1 MSELKATT
9 NAGTIDDPI
18 PQELI
23 WKDAQGKFYKV
34 AGTGGSSSG
43 ADPRVGDL
51 ADLNTNDKTT
61 VVAAINEVNLK
72 QATGGAPDANDINKG
87 VTKLSDAID
96 SDLNA
101 TDGVTA
107 ATPLAVKNV
116 NDKVGD
122 LNQLTTTAKNNLVA
136 ALNEVKANGGSGGVN
151 YVTTP
156 QITSPTEGATK
167 VSTLTAIVGTQ
178 YENIFPNDLRK
189 NRVFELAKTAGFDS
203 DVVTINANADSAT
216 VQKSLDGN
224 TQYYVRIKDVSQK
237 DRESNW
243 SPVVSFTTGD
253 AIQANTPTITLKGYN
268 DSPDDIGSGLTIEG
282 SAFALSDEGQSD
294 THASTSWVI
303 TTNSRAPV
311 WQSLNDQ
318 TNKTSIEVPKGT
330 LQKGTAYTVTV
341 TYHATKFAD
350 SAPAVKQFTTS
361 TDFGTVQAPVIS
373 VSGAP
378 NKVYE
383 TPTISGGVFSNTRE
397 PDTHAATEI
406 KILLSE
412 NMSTVWEHNVESA
425 TTSVV
430 VPKGNLATGKQY
442 KVQMRYKGATLGW
455 SEWSE
460 LSFTTVN
467 EFTRYNYIGVPG
479 TSTFGVG
486 LAEEKDYRAVLLAPA
501 EKCLDPTDFQYG
513 LYVRGAFSVNNP
525 SDHIAM
531 KWIPKFYIKQLQ
543 KNEGTVNLTDEELT
557 ALLPYVEVTLEQMKE
572 AQRRS
577 PHNALVVAPADRFT
591 NEADANAHGFY
602 LMSGF
607 IDGNKEYNGFFI
619 ANTITTIISNGSAV
633 YRTIRCGSA
642 QLKNYENITTVHS
655 NMLRPTYKDDELI
668 HQNTGDIFTT
678 KITGLAKSNFINLLN
693 NTPYQCCSYFAW
705 AVISILSLIQG
716 QYATDTS
723 GCAWYDSTLVT
734 NFPKG
739 INSSGAKDVND
750 ASVTITPIIDSNQGS
765 VFVTEA
771 AYTKTTHNGSI
782 TGITNV
788 NGWLWQYLIGSWGD
802 GSKMLKRS
810 ASIYDITYDN
820 VDNSSAPYYETKNVS
835 RIFGQWGGD
844 KSSLPDLAGDDKDFF
859 GIYAFGG
866 NSSRNSNEFG
876 MDYHNRISGYSA
888 VIVGGYWNNRD
899 SAGVFC
905 RNSNHWTNSYSHF
918 GFRAMAY
925 PPQQVTVTANC
936 PEGTPDTQTV
946 VVPKGTTLGEA
957 KKKLVTPTA
966 TNKVFKEW
974 RA

>member
-9 NAGTIDDPI
+9 NAGTIEDPI

-51 ADLNTNDKTT
+51 ADLNTNDKTN

-72 QATGGAPDANDINKG
+72 QTTGGAPDANDINKG

-116 NDKVGD
+116 NSKIGD

-156 QITSPTEGATK
+156 QITNPTEGATK
-167 VSTLTAIVGTQ
+167 VSTLLTIVGTQ

-189 NRVFELAKTAGFDS
+189 NRVFEISKSASFDG
-203 DVVTINANADSAT
+203 DVITLNANADSASIN
-216 VQKSLDGN
+216 KSLDGN
-224 TQYYVRIKDVSQK
+224 TQYHVRIKDVSQK

-243 SPVVSFTTGD
+243 SPVVSFTTGE

-282 SAFALSDEGQSD
+282 SAFALSDTTQSD

-303 TTNSRAPV
+303 TADTRAPV

-318 TNKTSIEVPKGT
+318 TNKTSIIVPRGT

-361 TDFGTVQAPVIS
+361 TDFGTVQAPV
-373 VSGAP
+373 VHVTGAP

-412 NMSTVWEHNVESA
+412 NMSTVWEHTVESA

-455 SEWSE
+455 SDWSE

-486 LAEEKDYRAVLLAPA
+486 LAEEKDYRAVQLAPA
-501 EKCLDPTDFQYG
+501 DNCFDPTDFQYG
-513 LYVRGAFSVNNP
+513 LYVYNAKNENTQHGTV
-525 SDHIAM
+525 AM

-543 KNEGTVNLTDEELT
+543 KNEGTVNLTDEELK

-591 NEADANAHGFY
+591 DEADANTHGFY
-602 LMSGF
+602 LMRGF
-607 IDGNKEYNGFFI
+607 IDGGKEYNGFFI
-619 ANTITTIISNGSAV
+619 ANTLTTIDGITHDKLIKLNLGSCTFSNSPILRANSNAYSTEGDVWPHTNDNDNTARGNFITTLTG
-633 YRTIRCGSA
+633 T
-642 QLKNYENITTVHS
+642 NYKCAS
-655 NMLRPTYKDDELI
+655 
-668 HQNTGDIFTT
+668 IF
-678 KITGLAKSNFINLLN
+678 A
-693 NTPYQCCSYFAW
+693 FAI
-705 AVISILSLIQG
+705 ISILSLIQG
-716 QYATDTS
+716 QYAFDTNQ
-723 GCAWYDSTLVT
+723 CAWYDENLVK

-739 INSSGAKDVND
+739 INTTEIKDYND
-750 ASVTITPIIDSNQGS
+750 GFIIIKEPISNTTGD
-765 VFVTEA
+765 VFTEELQ
-771 AYTKTTHNGSI
+771 YPKTTHNGSI
-782 TGITNV
+782 TGITNI
-788 NGWLWQYLIGSWGD
+788 NGWLYNCLIGAVNG
-802 GSKMLKRS
+802 GEYMLSKSK
-810 ASIYDITYDN
+810 SIYDITIDDLDDTYSSNGCYTGKSLDN
-820 VDNSSAPYYETKNVS
+820 IVS
-835 RIFGQWGGD
+835 RYWGGD
-844 KSSLPDLAGDDKDFF
+844 KSSIPDMSGDNAYLC
-859 GIYAFGG
+859 GLYSVSG
-866 NSSRNSNEFG
+866 NKVGNSNEFG
-876 MDYHNRISGYSA
+876 LDDGFRQKGWNLSVFGGKHNSTY
-888 VIVGGYWNNRD
+888 
-899 SAGVFC
+899 SAGVFA
-905 RNSNHWTNSYSHF
+905 RGNETKWSETNTSHYS
-918 GFRAMAY
+918 FRAMAY
-925 PPQQVTVTANC
+925 PRELPVTVTANC
-936 PEGTPDTQTV
+936 PEGTPSTQTV

-974 RA
+974 RV

>member
-34 AGTGGSSSG
+34 AGAGGSSSG

-51 ADLNTNDKTT
+51 ADLNTTDKTT

-116 NDKVGD
+116 NSKIGD

-167 VSTLTAIVGTQ
+167 VSTLTTIVGTQ
-178 YENIFPNDLRK
+178 YENIFANDVRK
-189 NRVFELAKTAGFDS
+189 NRVFEIAKTAGFDS

-282 SAFALSDEGQSD
+282 SAFALSEVDQSD

-318 TNKTSIEVPKGT
+318 TNKTSIIVPRGT

-361 TDFGTVQAPVIS
+361 TDFGTVQAPVVS
-373 VSGAP
+373 VSGYP
-378 NKVYE
+378 DKVYD
-383 TPTISGGVFSNTRE
+383 TSVFSGGVFSNTRE
-397 PDTHAATEI
+397 PDTHVDTELVI
-406 KILLSE
+406 IRSADMQQMVSVSTSNDSITIQLDSGILE
-412 NMSTVWEHNVESA
+412 KST
-425 TTSVV
+425 
-430 VPKGNLATGKQY
+430 QY
-442 KVQMRYKGATLGW
+442 KARMRYKGQNFGW
-455 SEWSE
+455 SDWGE

-467 EFTRYNYIGVPG
+467 EFVKYNHIGVPG
-479 TSTFGVG
+479 TKDFGVG
-486 LAEEKDYRAVLLAPA
+486 LYPEDKDLPVIMDVTNSGIDWHPKLNALPNT
-501 EKCLDPTDFQYG
+501 KTSGHKQYG
-513 LYVRGAFSVNNP
+513 LYGFCNSSDYVGTSYLENVTWGVSGAF
-525 SDHIAM
+525 M
-531 KWIPKFYIKQLQ
+531 KYIPKFYVARLFKDD
-543 KNEGTVNLTDEELT
+543 NSNLNDEELK
-557 ALLPYVEVTLEQMKE
+557 ALLPYVEVSLEQMKE
-572 AQRRS
+572 AQRRA
-577 PHNALVVAPADRFT
+577 PHNSLVVAPAESFT
-591 NEADANAHGFY
+591 NEADANKHGFI
-602 LMSGF
+602 LPRAF
-607 IDGNKEYNGFFI
+607 IDGGVEKDGFFI
-619 ANTITTIISNGSAV
+619 ANTKTIRTRSTSFGGIHLMLGWDDLANKRLAIETLARCDDTSGTNFTTYKNFVKLNGSVKSGDTTITMHANL
-633 YRTIRCGSA
+633 C
-642 QLKNYENITTVHS
+642 TTF
-655 NMLRPTYKDDELI
+655 M
-668 HQNTGDIFTT
+668 
-678 KITGLAKSNFINLLN
+678 
-693 NTPYQCCSYFAW
+693 W
-705 AVISILSLIQG
+705 AVLACLSLVQG
-716 QYATDTS
+716 QYATSTS
-723 GCAWYDSTLVT
+723 DCAWYDPSLKI

-739 INSSGAKDVND
+739 INNVNKDVND
-750 ASVTITPIIDSNQGS
+750 TSVTIDVPMSNTEGS
-765 VFVTEA
+765 VFA
-771 AYTKTTHNGSI
+771 NNYAKTTHNGSD
-782 TGITNV
+782 TGITHV
-788 NGWLWQYLIGSWGD
+788 NGWLMELTIAFKLHSKILKKSVTLNTINPTNVEDDSLYENIDLNSFTHDDSSRGSSWGD
-802 GSKMLKRS
+802 
-810 ASIYDITYDN
+810 AT
-820 VDNSSAPYYETKNVS
+820 NSSISWGTNDGARDLMCLFPKKNGHGGTVT
-835 RIFGQWGGD
+835 IFGNDVSKWT
-844 KSSLPDLAGDDKDFF
+844 
-859 GIYAFGG
+859 
-866 NSSRNSNEFG
+866 N
-876 MDYHNRISGYSA
+876 YSA
-888 VIVGGYWNNRD
+888 TNHCGGFWEDGAN
-899 SAGVFC
+899 AGIFY
-905 RNSNHWTNSYSHF
+905 RNMWGTASWAGSGSGV
-918 GFRAMAY
+918 GFRMAIY
-925 PPQQVTVTANC
+925 PS
-936 PEGTPDTQTV
+936 
-946 VVPKGTTLGEA
+946 
-957 KKKLVTPTA
+957 
-966 TNKVFKEW
+966 
-974 RA
+974 

>member
-1 MSELKATT
+1 MSDLKTTT

-18 PQELI
+18 PQELV
-23 WKDAQGKFYKV
+23 WRDAQGKFYKV
-34 AGTGGSSSG
+34 AGSGGSSSG
-43 ADPRVGDL
+43 TDPRVGDL
-51 ADLNTNDKTT
+51 ADLNTTDKTT

-87 VTKLSDAID
+87 VTKLSDAVD

-116 NDKVGD
+116 NSKVGD

-136 ALNEVKANGGSGGVN
+136 AINEVKANGGSGDVN

-156 QITSPTEGATK
+156 QVTSPTEGATNIA
-167 VSTLTAIVGTQ
+167 TLLTIVGTQ
-178 YENIFPNDLRK
+178 YENIFANDLRK
-189 NRVFELAKTAGFDS
+189 NRVFEIAKTAGFDG
-203 DVVTINANADSAT
+203 DVITLNANADSAT

-224 TQYYVRIKDVSQK
+224 TQYFVRIKDVSQK

-282 SAFALSDEGQSD
+282 SAFALSVEDQSD

-303 TTNSRAPV
+303 TTDSRTPV

-361 TDFGTVQAPVIS
+361 TDFGTVQAPVIN

-412 NMSTVWEHNVESA
+412 NMSTVWEHTVESA

-486 LAEEKDYRAVLLAPA
+486 LAEEEDYNAVQLAPA

-513 LYVRGAFSVNNP
+513 LYTRGKFDGTGDGV
-525 SDHIAM
+525 AM

-543 KNEGTVNLTDEELT
+543 KNEGTVNLDDAELE
-557 ALLPYVEVTLEQMKE
+557 ALLPYVEVTKEQMKE

-602 LMSGF
+602 LMRGF
-607 IDGNKEYNGFFI
+607 IDGGKEYDGFFI
-619 ANTITTIISNGSAV
+619 ANVLSRYRYNKTDLKYAIECGYTTITDTIDTSSA
-633 YRTIRCGSA
+633 YSTLCAGTNTITNRYFNIFVDRSSWSGV
-642 QLKNYENITTVHS
+642 LKSI
-655 NMLRPTYKDDELI
+655 
-668 HQNTGDIFTT
+668 
-678 KITGLAKSNFINLLN
+678 ALN
-693 NTPYQCCSYFAW
+693 VFSNTPYQTCSAFAW
-705 AVISILSLIQG
+705 AVISIISLIQG
-716 QYATDTS
+716 QYATNTND
-723 GCAWYDSTLVT
+723 CAWYDSQLTT

-739 INSSGAKDVND
+739 INSTNNDVDDVDVKTNFVR
-750 ASVTITPIIDSNQGS
+750 SYPGN
-765 VFVTEA
+765 VFVIKNQ
-771 AYTKTTHNGSI
+771 YPKTTHNGSI
-782 TGITNV
+782 TGVTNV
-788 NGWLWQYLIGSWGD
+788 NGWHHQALVGVWGNC
-802 GSKMLKRS
+802 SKVLKKS
-810 ASIYDITYDN
+810 ASIYDVTSSN
-820 VDNSSAPYYETKNVS
+820 VETSTASYFENKDISNVGS
-835 RIFGQWGGD
+835 NWGGN
-844 KSSLPDLAGDDKDFF
+844 KSSLPNLDGSDAVLF
-859 GIYAFGG
+859 GLMPFG
-866 NSSRNSNEFG
+866 NASSPNSNEFG
-876 MDYHNRISGYSA
+876 LDEIKLSDGSML
-888 VIVGGYWNNRD
+888 VTGGEYNIGTK
-899 SAGVFC
+899 AGVFK
-905 RNSNHWTNSYSHF
+905 RVTTYWYSQNRYDC
-918 GFRAMAY
+918 FRAMAY
-925 PPQQVTVTANC
+925 PRQQVTVTANC
-936 PEGTPDTQTV
+936 PEGTPSTQTV

-974 RA
+974 RV

>member
-9 NAGTIDDPI
+9 NAGTIEDPI

-51 ADLNTNDKTT
+51 ADLNTTDKTN

-72 QATGGAPDANDINKG
+72 QTTGGAPDANDINKG

-116 NDKVGD
+116 NSKIGD

-167 VSTLTAIVGTQ
+167 VSTLTTIVGTQ

-243 SPVVSFTTGD
+243 SPVISFTTGE

-268 DSPDDIGSGLTIEG
+268 DSPDDICSGLTIEG
-282 SAFALSDEGQSD
+282 SAFALSDTTQSD

-303 TTNSRAPV
+303 TADTRAPV

-361 TDFGTVQAPVIS
+361 TDFGTVQAPVIH
-373 VSGAP
+373 VTGAP

-383 TPTISGGVFSNTRE
+383 TPTISGGVFSNTRD

-412 NMSTVWEHNVESA
+412 NMSTVWEHTVESA
-425 TTSVV
+425 TTSVI
-430 VPKGNLATGKQY
+430 VPRGNLATGKQY

-486 LAEEKDYRAVLLAPA
+486 LAEEKDYRAVQLAPA

-513 LYVRGAFSVNNP
+513 LYVYNANRENP
-525 SDHIAM
+525 QHGTVAM

-557 ALLPYVEVTLEQMKE
+557 TLLPYVEVTLEQMKE

-577 PHNALVVAPADRFT
+577 PHNALVVAPADKFT
-591 NEADANAHGFY
+591 DETDANTHGFY
-602 LMSGF
+602 LMRGF
-607 IDGNKEYNGFFI
+607 IDGGKEYNGFFI
-619 ANTITTIISNGSAV
+619 ANTLTTFEGVTNDRLITLNLGSCTFSYKPIFRASSNAYSTDGDV
-633 YRTIRCGSA
+633 WP
-642 QLKNYENITTVHS
+642 HS
-655 NMLRPTYKDDELI
+655 NNNN
-668 HQNTGDIFTT
+668 NT
-678 KITGLAKSNFINLLN
+678 AKGNFIGTLTGTN
-693 NTPYQCCSYFAW
+693 YRCCSGYAW

-716 QYATDTS
+716 QYATNTS
-723 GCAWYDSTLVT
+723 DCAWYDSALVT

-739 INSSGAKDVND
+739 LNNGGTQDVDDPTVVVSNIVND
-750 ASVTITPIIDSNQGS
+750 TLGSLLVDQPI
-765 VFVTEA
+765 
-771 AYTKTTHNGSI
+771 YPKTTHNGSI
-782 TGITNV
+782 NGITNV
-788 NGWLWQYLIGSWGD
+788 NGWLWQLLIGVWGD
-802 GSKMLKRS
+802 FTLMLKRS

-820 VDNSSAPYYETKNVS
+820 VDNKSASYYELQSGISVS
-835 RIFGQWGGD
+835 KSWSGN
-844 KSSLPDLAGDDKDFF
+844 KSSLPDLAGNYKN
-859 GIYAFGG
+859 AFGLCPIG
-866 NSSRNSNEFG
+866 ENQTPISSNEFG
-876 MDYHNRISGYSA
+876 VDEISLLNCSTIIVSGNWSHHKHAGIFQRRSDY
-888 VIVGGYWNNRD
+888 
-899 SAGVFC
+899 
-905 RNSNHWTNSYSHF
+905 WTRSYNTF

-925 PPQQVTVTANC
+925 PRELPVTVTANC
-936 PEGTPDTQTV
+936 PEGTPSTQTV

>member
-9 NAGTIDDPI
+9 NAGTIEDPI

-51 ADLNTNDKTT
+51 ADLNTNDKTN

-72 QATGGAPDANDINKG
+72 QTTGGAPDANDINKG

-116 NDKVGD
+116 NSKIGD

-156 QITSPTEGATK
+156 QITSPTEGATN
-167 VSTLTAIVGTQ
+167 VSTLLTIVGTQ

-189 NRVFELAKTAGFDS
+189 NRVFEISKSASFDG
-203 DVVTINANADSAT
+203 DVITLNANADSASIN
-216 VQKSLDGN
+216 KSLDGN
-224 TQYYVRIKDVSQK
+224 TQYHVRIKDVSQK

-243 SPVVSFTTGD
+243 SPVVSFTTGE

-268 DSPDDIGSGLTIEG
+268 DSPDDICSGLTIEG
-282 SAFALSDEGQSD
+282 SAFALSDTTQSD

-303 TTNSRAPV
+303 TADTRAPV

-318 TNKTSIEVPKGT
+318 TNKTSIIVPRGT

-361 TDFGTVQAPVIS
+361 TDFGTVQAPV
-373 VSGAP
+373 VHVTGAP

-412 NMSTVWEHNVESA
+412 NMSTVWEHTVESA

-455 SEWSE
+455 SDWSE

-486 LAEEKDYRAVLLAPA
+486 LAEEKDYNSVGLKPSPA
-501 EKCLDPTDFQYG
+501 TDEIDYG
-513 LYVRGAFSVNNP
+513 LYFKRVDNKGFSGVNYLY
-525 SDHIAM
+525 M
-531 KWIPKFYIKQLQ
+531 KCIPKFYYAFLQ
-543 KNEGTVNLTDEELT
+543 KSNGTVNLNDSELE
-557 ALLPYVEVTLEQMKE
+557 ALLPYVDVTKEQMKE

-577 PHNALVVAPADRFT
+577 PHNALVVAPASSFT
-591 NEADANAHGFY
+591 NEADANTHGFI
-602 LMSGF
+602 LHRAF
-607 IDGNKEYNGFFI
+607 IDGGKEQSCFFI
-619 ANTITTIISNGSAV
+619 ANRLSSGNNDSYNHGYNTFSGSE
-633 YRTIRCGSA
+633 
-642 QLKNYENITTVHS
+642 K
-655 NMLRPTYKDDELI
+655 
-668 HQNTGDIFTT
+668 F
-678 KITGLAKSNFINLLN
+678 LN
-693 NTPYQCCSYFAW
+693 CNTPENRYNLGSWSNVVGKIDQLDDHICQM
-705 AVISILSLIQG
+705 SIFMWSAIAMLSLIQG
-716 QYATDTS
+716 QYATSTLD
-723 GCAWYDSTLVT
+723 CAWYDSTLVH
-734 NFPKG
+734 NYPKG
-739 INSSGAKDVND
+739 INLNNTDVD
-750 ASVTITPIIDSNQGS
+750 DRSVNLQNET
-765 VFVTEA
+765 FCTEIA
-771 AYTKTTHNGSI
+771 KTTHNGSV
-782 TGITNV
+782 TGIYHV
-788 NGWLWQYLIGSWGD
+788 NGWRWCLGIGVLYKNNNRYILKESSTLKSLTTPANLENLSLYDQATTHISYVSETWGFSD
-802 GSKMLKRS
+802 KTSFLTDVNGEGRALCGIISQMKS
-810 ASIYDITYDN
+810 SS
-820 VDNSSAPYYETKNVS
+820 DNSNGT
-835 RIFGQWGGD
+835 
-844 KSSLPDLAGDDKDFF
+844 
-859 GIYAFGG
+859 
-866 NSSRNSNEFG
+866 NEFG
-876 MDYHNRISGYSA
+876 NDYHVTGN
-888 VIVGGYWNNRD
+888 
-899 SAGVFC
+899 
-905 RNSNHWTNSYSHF
+905 SHF
-918 GFRAMAY
+918 AVCGPINGSNNSGIFAMSGFSLNVGSTTIGMRVACY
-925 PPQQVTVTANC
+925 PSQNVTVTANC
-936 PEGTPDTQTV
+936 PEGTPSTQTI

>member
-34 AGTGGSSSG
+34 AGAGGSSSG

-107 ATPLAVKNV
+107 ATPLAVNNV
-116 NDKVGD
+116 NSKIGD

-136 ALNEVKANGGSGGVN
+136 ALNEIKANGGSGGVN

-167 VSTLTAIVGTQ
+167 VSTLLTIVGTQ
-178 YENIFPNDLRK
+178 YENIFANDLRK
-189 NRVFELAKTAGFDS
+189 NRVFELSKSAGFDS

-243 SPVVSFTTGD
+243 SPVVSFITGD

-282 SAFALSDEGQSD
+282 SAFALSEVDQSD

-318 TNKTSIEVPKGT
+318 TNKTSIIVPRGT

-455 SEWSE
+455 SDWSE

-486 LAEEKDYRAVLLAPA
+486 LAEEKDYKAVLLAPA
-501 EKCLDPTDFQYG
+501 DKCFDPTDFQYG
-513 LYVRGAFSVNNP
+513 LYVRG
-525 SDHIAM
+525 DETEIATGSAAL

-543 KNEGTVNLTDEELT
+543 KNRGTVNLDDSELE
-557 ALLPYVEVTLEQMKE
+557 ALLPYVEVTKEQMKE

-591 NEADANAHGFY
+591 DEADANAHGFY
-602 LMSGF
+602 LMRGF
-607 IDGNKEYNGFFI
+607 IDGGKEYNGFFI
-619 ANTITTIISNGSAV
+619 ANTLTCFKASYDGTLCLGKKTLNNNVSNGANLILRGTS
-633 YRTIRCGSA
+633 
-642 QLKNYENITTVHS
+642 NIIDVDSPQIYWPNFSKAT
-655 NMLRPTYKDDELI
+655 N
-668 HQNTGDIFTT
+668 
-678 KITGLAKSNFINLLN
+678 AKGNFVSSLEDSK
-693 NTPYQCCSYFAW
+693 YQCCSIYAW

-716 QYATDTS
+716 QYATTTNN
-723 GCAWYDSTLVT
+723 CAWYDSNLVI

-739 INSSGAKDVND
+739 INNGSVRDFND
-750 ASVTITPIIDSNQGS
+750 YSVTITPNLNDTQGS
-765 VFVTEA
+765 VFVAENI
-771 AYTKTTHNGSI
+771 YNKTTHNGSI

-788 NGWLWQYLIGSWGD
+788 NGWVFHFLIGSWGD
-802 GSKMLKRS
+802 GSKLLKRS

-820 VDNSSAPYYETKNVS
+820 VDDSSAPYYESKDVS
-835 RIFGQWGGD
+835 RISKEWGGD
-844 KSSLPDLAGDDKDFF
+844 KSSLPDLDGEDRDFF
-859 GIYAFGG
+859 GVYAFGE
-866 NSSRNSNEFG
+866 NTSRNSNEFG
-876 MDYHNRISGYSA
+876 KDSQSRNSSNTA
-888 VIVGGYWNNRD
+888 FVVGGHWNGDTLNYGD
-899 SAGVFC
+899 GAGIFF
-905 RNSNHWTNSYSHF
+905 RKGDGWTYSYSYC
-918 GFRAMAY
+918 GSRAMAY
-925 PPQQVTVTANC
+925 PRQQVTVTANC

-957 KKKLVTPTA
+957 KKMLVTPTA

-974 RA
+974 RV

>member
-51 ADLNTNDKTT
+51 ADLNTTDKTT

-116 NDKVGD
+116 NSKIGD

-156 QITSPTEGATK
+156 QVTSPTEGATK
-167 VSTLTAIVGTQ
+167 VSTLTTIVGTQ
-178 YENIFPNDLRK
+178 YENIFANDLRK
-189 NRVFELAKTAGFDS
+189 NRVFELSKSAGFDS
-203 DVVTINANADSAT
+203 DVVTLNANADSAT
-216 VQKSLDGN
+216 VNKSLDGN

-282 SAFALSDEGQSD
+282 SAFALSDTTQSD

-303 TTNSRAPV
+303 TANSRAPV

-361 TDFGTVQAPVIS
+361 NDFGTVQAPVVS
-373 VSGAP
+373 VTGAP

-412 NMSTVWEHNVESA
+412 NMSTVWKHTVESA

-486 LAEEKDYRAVLLAPA
+486 LAEEKDYRAVGLKPTDH
-501 EKCLDPTDFQYG
+501 CLDPTDFQYG
-513 LYVRGAFSVNNP
+513 QYYFGEDTSQGVGTV
-525 SDHIAM
+525 DM

-543 KNEGTVNLTDEELT
+543 KNEGAVNLNDAELE
-557 ALLPYVEVTLEQMKE
+557 ALLPYVEVTKEQMKE

-577 PHNALVVAPADRFT
+577 PHNALVVAPASSFT

-602 LMSGF
+602 LMRGF
-607 IDGNKEYNGFFI
+607 IDGGKEYNGFFI
-619 ANTITTIISNGSAV
+619 ANALTTYGNVGSKYFLCLGQRGFRNGWTKSDSPLLATTDLTSNPLWPNKPNGVSPK
-633 YRTIRCGSA
+633 Y
-642 QLKNYENITTVHS
+642 NF
-655 NMLRPTYKDDELI
+655 
-668 HQNTGDIFTT
+668 IFTLEET
-678 KITGLAKSNFINLLN
+678 KWN
-693 NTPYQCCSYFAW
+693 CCSIHAW

-716 QYATDTS
+716 QYATNNID
-723 GCAWYDSTLVT
+723 CAWYDATLRT
-734 NFPKG
+734 NYPKG
-739 INSSGAKDVND
+739 INKNGLTDCDDPDVTLNSPF
-750 ASVTITPIIDSNQGS
+750 ATAPN
-765 VFVTEA
+765 VFVDDIQE
-771 AYTKTTHNGSI
+771 YNKTTHNGSV

-788 NGWLWQYLIGSWGD
+788 NGWLWQYVIGLL
-802 GSKMLKRS
+802 GSGSNRKMLKRS
-810 ASIYDITYDN
+810 ASIYDITYNN
-820 VDNSSAPYYETKNVS
+820 VDSNSSPYYESKNTL
-835 RIFGQWGGD
+835 RISHDWGGD
-844 KSSLPDLAGDDKDFF
+844 KSSLPDLAGDDRDFF

-866 NSSRNSNEFG
+866 NADRNSNEFG
-876 MDYHNRISGYSA
+876 MDVNDHYYNHRAVCVGNTGYSD
-888 VIVGGYWNNRD
+888 NH
-899 SAGVFC
+899 AGVFC
-905 RNSNHWTNSYSHF
+905 RGSDNWTSLVATY

-925 PPQQVTVTANC
+925 PRELPVTVTANC
-936 PEGTPDTQTV
+936 PEGTPSTQTV

-974 RA
+974 RV

>member
-51 ADLNTNDKTT
+51 ADLNTTDKTT

-116 NDKVGD
+116 NSKIGD

-136 ALNEVKANGGSGGVN
+136 AINEVKANGGSGGVN

-167 VSTLTAIVGTQ
+167 VSTLTTIVGTQ
-178 YENIFPNDLRK
+178 YENIFANDLRK
-189 NRVFELAKTAGFDS
+189 NRVFEIAKTAGFDS
-203 DVVTINANADSAT
+203 DVVTINANVDSAT

-243 SPVVSFTTGD
+243 SPVISFTTGD

-282 SAFALSDEGQSD
+282 SAFTLSEVDQSD

-330 LQKGTAYTVTV
+330 LQKGTAYTLTV

-361 TDFGTVQAPVIS
+361 TDFGTVQAPVVS
-373 VSGAP
+373 VSGYP
-378 NKVYE
+378 DKVYN
-383 TPTISGGVFSNTRE
+383 TSVFSGGVFSNTRE
-397 PDTHAATEI
+397 PDTHVDTELVI
-406 KILLSE
+406 IRSADMQQMVSVSTSNDSIAIQLDSGILE
-412 NMSTVWEHNVESA
+412 KST
-425 TTSVV
+425 
-430 VPKGNLATGKQY
+430 QY
-442 KVQMRYKGATLGW
+442 KARMRYKGQNFGW
-455 SEWSE
+455 SDWGE

-486 LAEEKDYRAVLLAPA
+486 LAEEKDYKAVLLAPA

-513 LYVRGAFSVNNP
+513 LYIRGDFSNSNN
-525 SDHIAM
+525 DDGVAM

-543 KNEGTVNLTDEELT
+543 KNNGKVNLDDDELE
-557 ALLPYVEVTLEQMKE
+557 ALLPYVEVTKEQMKE

-577 PHNALVVAPADRFT
+577 PRNALVVAPADRFT
-591 NEADANAHGFY
+591 DEADANTHGFY
-602 LMSGF
+602 LMRGF
-607 IDGNKEYNGFFI
+607 IDGGKEYNGFFI
-619 ANTITTIISNGSAV
+619 ANTLAFIFKT
-633 YRTIRCGSA
+633 YRTNVHITNQTIKCGYNILGEITAEDHSLYRSSNKETGNYTYGKIFNYKVSSA
-642 QLKNYENITTVHS
+642 SAIE
-655 NMLRPTYKDDELI
+655 
-668 HQNTGDIFTT
+668 
-678 KITGLAKSNFINLLN
+678 NFINRME
-693 NTPYQCCSYFAW
+693 NTPYRCCSVFAW
-705 AVISILSLIQG
+705 SIVSILSLIQG
-716 QYATDTS
+716 QYATNVSD
-723 GCAWYDSTLVT
+723 CAWYDSSLVT
-734 NFPKG
+734 NYPKG
-739 INSSGAKDVND
+739 INKENVDAND
-750 ASVTITPIIDSNQGS
+750 STVVISPAITANDGH
-765 VFVTEA
+765 VFVSESI
-771 AYTKTTHNGSI
+771 YPKTTHNGSVV
-782 TGITNV
+782 GVTNV
-788 NGWLWQYLIGSWGD
+788 NGWLYQFGLGIFGDCEYL
-802 GSKMLKRS
+802 LKRS
-810 ASIYDITYDN
+810 ASIYEI
-820 VDNSSAPYYETKNVS
+820 NSSNLSNKSAPIYERIGASKALCWGGTNVS
-835 RIFGQWGGD
+835 SF
-844 KSSLPDLAGDDKDFF
+844 PDLSTNEINLLGVTPLGANKIRDS
-859 GIYAFGG
+859 Y
-866 NSSRNSNEFG
+866 EFG
-876 MDYHNRISGYSA
+876 LDNISLGNGDGLIIGGHYSME
-888 VIVGGYWNNRD
+888 D
-899 SAGVFC
+899 QAGIFC
-905 RNSNHWTNSYSHF
+905 RNAYSWNVSNTEI

-925 PPQQVTVTANC
+925 PRELPVTVTANC
-936 PEGTPDTQTV
+936 PEGTPSTQTV

>member
-34 AGTGGSSSG
+34 AGAGGSSSG

-136 ALNEVKANGGSGGVN
+136 AINEVKANGGSGGVN

-167 VSTLTAIVGTQ
+167 VSTLTTIVGTQ
-178 YENIFPNDLRK
+178 YENIFANDLRK
-189 NRVFELAKTAGFDS
+189 NRVFEIAKTAGFDS
-203 DVVTINANADSAT
+203 DVVTINANVDSAT

-243 SPVVSFTTGD
+243 SPVISFTTGD

-282 SAFALSDEGQSD
+282 SAFTLSEVDQSD

-303 TTNSRAPV
+303 TTDSRAPV

-330 LQKGTAYTVTV
+330 LQKGTAYTLTV

-361 TDFGTVQAPVIS
+361 TDFGTVQAPVVS
-373 VSGAP
+373 VSGYP
-378 NKVYE
+378 DKVYD
-383 TPTISGGVFSNTRE
+383 TSVFSGGVFSNTRE
-397 PDTHAATEI
+397 PDTHVDTELVI
-406 KILLSE
+406 IRSADMQQMVSVSTSNDSIAIQLDSGILE
-412 NMSTVWEHNVESA
+412 KST
-425 TTSVV
+425 
-430 VPKGNLATGKQY
+430 QY
-442 KVQMRYKGATLGW
+442 KARMRYKGQNFGW
-455 SEWSE
+455 SDWGE

-513 LYVRGAFSVNNP
+513 LYIRGDFSNSNN
-525 SDHIAM
+525 DDGVAM

-543 KNEGTVNLTDEELT
+543 KNNGTVNLDDDELE
-557 ALLPYVEVTLEQMKE
+557 ALLPYVEVTKEQMKE

-591 NEADANAHGFY
+591 DEADANTHGFY
-602 LMSGF
+602 LMRGF
-607 IDGNKEYNGFFI
+607 IDGGKEYNGIFI
-619 ANTITTIISNGSAV
+619 ANTLTSVFYTFSNISS
-633 YRTIRCGSA
+633 
-642 QLKNYENITTVHS
+642 
-655 NMLRPTYKDDELI
+655 
-668 HQNTGDIFTT
+668 TT
-678 KITGLAKSNFINLLN
+678 KKTIKCGYSVHELLSTVYYSMYRADTKETSNVTNGNIFNYKVSSGTPIENFISRME
-693 NTPYQCCSYFAW
+693 NTPYRCCSIFAW
-705 AVISILSLIQG
+705 SIVSILSLVQG
-716 QYATDTS
+716 QYATNVSD
-723 GCAWYDSTLVT
+723 CAWYDSSLST
-734 NFPKG
+734 NYPKG
-739 INSSGAKDVND
+739 INKNNVDVND
-750 ASVTITPIIDSNQGS
+750 STVIVGPTITNNDGT
-765 VFVTEA
+765 VFVSKDV
-771 AYTKTTHNGSI
+771 YPKTTHNGSI

-788 NGWLWQYLIGSWGD
+788 NGWLWQFVIGSWGD

-810 ASIYDITYDN
+810 ASIYDITHDN
-820 VDNSSAPYYETKNVS
+820 VENSSASYYEIKDVS
-835 RIFGQWGGD
+835 RVSREWGGD

-859 GIYAFGG
+859 GVYSFGG
-866 NSSRNSNEFG
+866 SNTQNSNEFG
-876 MDYHNRISGYSA
+876 LDVLSTASDRTGF
-888 VIVGGYWNNRD
+888 IVGGHWTD
-899 SAGVFC
+899 LKHAGVFARSC
-905 RNSNHWTNSYSHF
+905 YYWSQVDPQF

-925 PPQQVTVTANC
+925 PRELPVTVTANC
-936 PEGTPDTQTV
+936 PEGTPSTQTV

-974 RA
+974 QV

>member
-116 NDKVGD
+116 NSKIGD

-178 YENIFPNDLRK
+178 YENIFANDLRK

-253 AIQANTPTITLKGYN
+253 AVQANTPTITLKGYN

-282 SAFALSDEGQSD
+282 SAFALSDVSQSD

-412 NMSTVWEHNVESA
+412 NMSTVLEYSVESA

-455 SEWSE
+455 SDWSE

-486 LAEEKDYRAVLLAPA
+486 LAEEKDYNAVGLKPTDH
-501 EKCLDPTDFQYG
+501 CLDPTDFQYG
-513 LYVRGAFSVNNP
+513 QYYFGEDTSQGVGTV
-525 SDHIAM
+525 DM

-543 KNEGTVNLTDEELT
+543 KNEGTVNLNDAELE
-557 ALLPYVEVTLEQMKE
+557 ALLPYVEVTKEQMKE

-577 PHNALVVAPADRFT
+577 PHNALVVAPAESFT

-602 LMSGF
+602 LMRGF
-607 IDGNKEYNGFFI
+607 IDGGKEYNGFFI
-619 ANTITTIISNGSAV
+619 ANALTTYGNVGSKYFLCLGQRGFRNGWTKPDSPLLAN
-633 YRTIRCGSA
+633 T
-642 QLKNYENITTVHS
+642 N
-655 NMLRPTYKDDELI
+655 LRNNPLWPNKPNNTSPKD
-668 HQNTGDIFTT
+668 NFIFTLKET
-678 KITGLAKSNFINLLN
+678 RWN
-693 NTPYQCCSYFAW
+693 CCSIHAW

-716 QYATDTS
+716 QYATNNID
-723 GCAWYDSTLVT
+723 CAWYDTTLVT
-734 NFPKG
+734 NYPKG
-739 INSSGAKDVND
+739 INKNGQTDCDDPDVTLDPPFATAPN
-750 ASVTITPIIDSNQGS
+750 
-765 VFVTEA
+765 VFVDDIQQ
-771 AYTKTTHNGSI
+771 YNKTTHNGSI

-788 NGWLWQYLIGSWGD
+788 NGWLWQYVIGSWGN
-802 GSKMLKRS
+802 GSKMLKKS
-810 ASIYDITYDN
+810 ASIYDITYNN
-820 VDNSSAPYYETKNVS
+820 VDSNSSPHYESKNIS
-835 RIFGQWGGD
+835 RISLNWGGD
-844 KSSLPDLAGDDKDFF
+844 KSSLPDLSGDDKDFF
-859 GIYAFGG
+859 GICAFGG
-866 NSSRNSNEFG
+866 NANRNSNEFG
-876 MDYHNRISGYSA
+876 MDVNNYYYNRTAVCVGNTGYSD
-888 VIVGGYWNNRD
+888 NP
-899 SAGVFC
+899 AGVFC
-905 RNSNHWTNSYSHF
+905 RGSDEWTNSVSTY

-925 PPQQVTVTANC
+925 PRELHVTVTANC
-936 PEGTPDTQTV
+936 PEGTPSTQTV

>member
-18 PQELI
+18 PQELV

-34 AGTGGSSSG
+34 AGTGGSSSS

-116 NDKVGD
+116 NSKIGD

-167 VSTLTAIVGTQ
+167 VSTLTTIVGTQ
-178 YENIFPNDLRK
+178 YENIFANDVRK
-189 NRVFELAKTAGFDS
+189 NRVFEIAKTAGFDS
-203 DVVTINANADSAT
+203 DVITINANADSAT
-216 VQKSLDGN
+216 VNKSLDGN
-224 TQYYVRIKDVSQK
+224 TPYYVRIKDVSQK

-253 AIQANTPTITLKGYN
+253 AVQANTPTITLKGYN

-282 SAFALSDEGQSD
+282 SAFALNEVDQSD

-303 TTNSRAPV
+303 TANSRAPV

-318 TNKTSIEVPKGT
+318 TNKTSIIVPRGT

-412 NMSTVWEHNVESA
+412 NMSTVWEHTVESA

-442 KVQMRYKGATLGW
+442 KVQMRYKGTTLGW

-486 LAEEKDYRAVLLAPA
+486 LAEEKDYNAVQLAPA
-501 EKCLDPTDFQYG
+501 EKCFDPTDFQYG
-513 LYVRGAFSVNNP
+513 LYVYNAKNENP
-525 SDHIAM
+525 QHGTVAM

-543 KNEGTVNLTDEELT
+543 KNEGTVNLDDSELE
-557 ALLPYVEVTLEQMKE
+557 ALLPYVEVTKEQMKE

-577 PHNALVVAPADRFT
+577 PHNALVVAPAESFT
-591 NEADANAHGFY
+591 NEADANTHGFY
-602 LMSGF
+602 LMHGF
-607 IDGNKEYNGFFI
+607 IDGGKEYNGFFI
-619 ANTITTIISNGSAV
+619 ANTVTTIDGSA
-633 YRTIRCGSA
+633 YDRLIKLNLGSC
-642 QLKNYENITTVHS
+642 TFS
-655 NMLRPTYKDDELI
+655 NSPILRSNSNAYSTEGDVWPHPNDND
-668 HQNTGDIFTT
+668 NTARG
-678 KITGLAKSNFINLLN
+678 NFIRTLTGTN
-693 NTPYQCCSYFAW
+693 YHCCSGYAW
-705 AVISILSLIQG
+705 AVISILSLVQG
-716 QYATDTS
+716 QYATDIND
-723 GCAWYDSTLVT
+723 CAWYDSTLAI

-739 INSSGAKDVND
+739 INSASIKDVDDSTVTTTSAIND
-750 ASVTITPIIDSNQGS
+750 TNGGA
-765 VFVTEA
+765 FVTEDS
-771 AYTKTTHNGSI
+771 YNKTTHNGSI

-788 NGWLWQYLIGSWGD
+788 NGYIWQVLIGVWGD
-802 GSKMLKRS
+802 FTLMLKRS

-820 VDNSSAPYYETKNVS
+820 VTVKSAPYYELKTGISVS
-835 RIFGQWGGD
+835 KYWGGN
-844 KSSLPDLAGDDKDFF
+844 KSSLPDLAGNYKD
-859 GIYAFGG
+859 AFGLCSFSG
-866 NSSRNSNEFG
+866 NNTSNNSNEFG
-876 MDYHNRISGYSA
+876 TDEISVYS
-888 VIVGGYWNNRD
+888 D
-899 SAGVFC
+899 SAIIVNGRWDSVKNAGIFH
-905 RNSNHWTNSYSHF
+905 RRGDLWTRTYTHF

-925 PPQQVTVTANC
+925 PRELPVTVTANC
-936 PEGTPDTQTV
+936 PEGTPSTQTV

>member
-9 NAGTIDDPI
+9 NAGTIEDPI

-51 ADLNTNDKTT
+51 ADLNTTDKTN

-72 QATGGAPDANDINKG
+72 QTTGGAPDANDVNKG

-116 NDKVGD
+116 NSKIGD

-167 VSTLTAIVGTQ
+167 VSTLTTIVGTQ

-189 NRVFELAKTAGFDS
+189 NRVFELSKSAGFDS

-216 VQKSLDGN
+216 IQKSLDGN

-282 SAFALSDEGQSD
+282 SAFALSDTTQSD

-303 TTNSRAPV
+303 TADTRAPV

-318 TNKTSIEVPKGT
+318 TNKTSIIVPRGT

-361 TDFGTVQAPVIS
+361 TDFGTVQAPVIH
-373 VSGAP
+373 VTGAP

-412 NMSTVWEHNVESA
+412 NMSTVWEHTVESA

-486 LAEEKDYRAVLLAPA
+486 LAEEKDYNAVQLAPA
-501 EKCLDPTDFQYG
+501 GKCLDPTDFQYG
-513 LYVRGAFSVNNP
+513 LYTRGVFSGE
-525 SDHIAM
+525 DDAIAM

-543 KNEGTVNLTDEELT
+543 KNEGTVNLDDSELE
-557 ALLPYVEVTLEQMKE
+557 ALLPYVEVTKEQMKE

-591 NEADANAHGFY
+591 DEADANTHGFY
-602 LMSGF
+602 LMRGF
-607 IDGNKEYNGFFI
+607 IDGGKEYNGFFI
-619 ANTITTIISNGSAV
+619 ANTVTIYFRAHGGYYYMCGLDEYSRVNSNSA
-633 YRTIRCGSA
+633 YD
-642 QLKNYENITTVHS
+642 
-655 NMLRPTYKDDELI
+655 MLRPASNM
-668 HQNTGDIFTT
+668 QGDTHSGKIFGSSIGGNA
-678 KITGLAKSNFINLLN
+678 KNNYITPLDY
-693 NTPYQCCSYFAW
+693 TSYRCASAFAW

-716 QYATDTS
+716 QYASNNQD
-723 GCAWYDSTLVT
+723 CAWYDSSLRI
-734 NFPKG
+734 NYPKG
-739 INSSGAKDVND
+739 INSNGMRDVDDATVTVNRAMTTSNGDVN
-750 ASVTITPIIDSNQGS
+750 VIKEQYP
-765 VFVTEA
+765 
-771 AYTKTTHNGSI
+771 KTTHNGSV

-788 NGWLWQYLIGSWGD
+788 NGWGWQYCIGSKGN
-802 GSKMLKRS
+802 GAKVLSRNK
-810 ASIYDITYDN
+810 SIYDITSTN
-820 VDNSSAPYYETKNVS
+820 VESDILFEVVNDLPKISMAWGGSKTIFPNMNGTAKDLFGVFPFNNDNSEK
-835 RIFGQWGGD
+835 
-844 KSSLPDLAGDDKDFF
+844 
-859 GIYAFGG
+859 
-866 NSSRNSNEFG
+866 SNEFG
-876 MDYHNRISGYSA
+876 REYVISSNTTATQFNAGYS
-888 VIVGGYWNNRD
+888 D
-899 SAGVFC
+899 STTAGVFA
-905 RNSNHWTNSYSHF
+905 RNSSGWNSTWNHCAS
-918 GFRAMAY
+918 RIMAY
-925 PPQQVTVTANC
+925 PRELPVTVTANC
-936 PEGTPDTQTV
+936 PEGTPSTQTV

-974 RA
+974 RV

>member
-9 NAGTIDDPI
+9 NAGTIEDPI

-116 NDKVGD
+116 NSKIGD

-167 VSTLTAIVGTQ
+167 VSTLTTIVGTQ
-178 YENIFPNDLRK
+178 YENIFANDLRK
-189 NRVFELAKTAGFDS
+189 NRVFEISKSAGFDS
-203 DVVTINANADSAT
+203 DVVTLNANADSAT

-253 AIQANTPTITLKGYN
+253 AVQANTPTITLKGYN

-282 SAFALSDEGQSD
+282 SAFALSDVDQSD

-303 TTNSRAPV
+303 TADTRAPV

-318 TNKTSIEVPKGT
+318 TNKTSIIVPRGT

-361 TDFGTVQAPVIS
+361 TDFGTVQAPVIH
-373 VSGAP
+373 VTGAP

-425 TTSVV
+425 TTSVI
-430 VPKGNLATGKQY
+430 VPRGNLATGKQY

-455 SEWSE
+455 SDWSE

-479 TSTFGVG
+479 TKDFGVG
-486 LAEEKDYRAVLLAPA
+486 LRSEDNLPVIMTGYFSGGSYSGQLRVLPN
-501 EKCLDPTDFQYG
+501 TYTSGHFQYG
-513 LYVRGAFSVNNP
+513 LYGVTQEEGQWSIPNDVNLK
-525 SDHIAM
+525 AAYL
-531 KWIPKFYIKQLQ
+531 KYIPKFYVARLFDDDGNDLSDEALQ
-543 KNEGTVNLTDEELT
+543 K
-557 ALLPYVEVTLEQMKE
+557 LLPHVEVTLAQMKE
-572 AQRRS
+572 AQRRC
-577 PHNALVVAPADRFT
+577 PHNSLVVAPADSFT
-591 NEADANAHGFY
+591 DEADANANGFI
-602 LMSGF
+602 LPRAF
-607 IDGNKEYNGFFI
+607 IDGDVEQDGFFI
-619 ANTITTIISNGSAV
+619 SNTLVVLTGTNPKNFFVGLQNQNDGNGKYIARMTSSISGIDGGVSKCIDLFS
-633 YRTIRCGSA
+633 RTESSFQQDCG
-642 QLKNYENITTVHS
+642 
-655 NMLRPTYKDDELI
+655 LRLVTC
-668 HQNTGDIFTT
+668 FMM
-678 KITGLAKSNFINLLN
+678 A
-693 NTPYQCCSYFAW
+693 A
-705 AVISILSLIQG
+705 ISCLSLIQG
-716 QYATDTS
+716 QYATSNDD
-723 GCAWYDSTLVT
+723 CAWYDPSLKM
-734 NFPKG
+734 NYPKG
-739 INSSGAKDVND
+739 INNRNRDVD
-750 ASVTITPIIDSNQGS
+750 DPSVTINVAMSPTSGDVIANNY
-765 VFVTEA
+765 A
-771 AYTKTTHNGSI
+771 KTTHNGSNS
-782 TGITNV
+782 GITNV
-788 NGWLWQYLIGSWGD
+788 NGWLWGTSLGVDRSNYLLKKSVTLNSIKASNVASSTLYDTNSIYEYTLNTNALWGNSKNSSICWGTNGLARDLMCLFPLKKGVTTTDTENAITTFGSDQNNTSD
-802 GSKMLKRS
+802 GSVPFFCGHYGHRKGSGMFFR
-810 ASIYDITYDN
+810 IT
-820 VDNSSAPYYETKNVS
+820 
-835 RIFGQWGGD
+835 
-844 KSSLPDLAGDDKDFF
+844 SSLWEDGSSDF
-859 GIYAFGG
+859 
-866 NSSRNSNEFG
+866 SVRLG
-876 MDYHNRISGYSA
+876 MY
-888 VIVGGYWNNRD
+888 
-899 SAGVFC
+899 
-905 RNSNHWTNSYSHF
+905 
-918 GFRAMAY
+918 
-925 PPQQVTVTANC
+925 
-936 PEGTPDTQTV
+936 
-946 VVPKGTTLGEA
+946 
-957 KKKLVTPTA
+957 
-966 TNKVFKEW
+966 
-974 RA
+974 

>member
-9 NAGTIDDPI
+9 NAGTIEDPI

-51 ADLNTNDKTT
+51 ADLNTTDKTN

-72 QATGGAPDANDINKG
+72 QTTGGAPDANDINKG

-116 NDKVGD
+116 NSKIGD

-167 VSTLTAIVGTQ
+167 VSTLTTIVGTQ

-189 NRVFELAKTAGFDS
+189 NRVFEISKSASFDG
-203 DVVTINANADSAT
+203 DVITLNANADSAT

-243 SPVVSFTTGD
+243 SPVVSFTTGE

-282 SAFALSDEGQSD
+282 SAFALSDTTQSD

-303 TTNSRAPV
+303 TADSRAPV

-361 TDFGTVQAPVIS
+361 TDFGTVQAPV
-373 VSGAP
+373 VHVTGAP

-412 NMSTVWEHNVESA
+412 NMSTVWEHTVESA

-430 VPKGNLATGKQY
+430 VPRGNLATGKQY

-455 SEWSE
+455 SDWSE

-486 LAEEKDYRAVLLAPA
+486 LAEEKDYRAVGLKPTDH
-501 EKCLDPTDFQYG
+501 CLDPTDFQYG
-513 LYVRGAFSVNNP
+513 QYYFGEDTSQGVGTV
-525 SDHIAM
+525 DM

-591 NEADANAHGFY
+591 DEADANAHGFY
-602 LMSGF
+602 LMRGF
-607 IDGNKEYNGFFI
+607 IDGGKEYNGFFI
-619 ANTITTIISNGSAV
+619 ANALTTYGNVGSKYFLCLGQRGFRNGWTKSDSPLSSNTNLTNV
-633 YRTIRCGSA
+633 T
-642 QLKNYENITTVHS
+642 LWPHS
-655 NMLRPTYKDDELI
+655 SSTDG
-668 HQNTGDIFTT
+668 T
-678 KITGLAKSNFINLLN
+678 AKGNFISTLTGTN
-693 NTPYQCCSYFAW
+693 YCCCSGYAW

-716 QYATDTS
+716 QYATNNID
-723 GCAWYDSTLVT
+723 CAWYDATLRT
-734 NFPKG
+734 NYPKG
-739 INSSGAKDVND
+739 INKNGLTDCDDPDVTLNSPF
-750 ASVTITPIIDSNQGS
+750 ATAPN
-765 VFVTEA
+765 VFVDDIQE
-771 AYTKTTHNGSI
+771 YNKTTHNGSI
-782 TGITNV
+782 NGITNV
-788 NGWLWQYLIGSWGD
+788 NGWLFETLIGVWGD
-802 GSKMLKRS
+802 FTLMLKRS
-810 ASIYDITYDN
+810 ASVYDITFDN
-820 VDNSSAPYYETKNVS
+820 VDNKSASYYELQSGITVAKL
-835 RIFGQWGGD
+835 WGGD
-844 KSSLPDLAGDDKDFF
+844 KSSLPDLAGNYKN
-859 GIYAFGG
+859 AFGLCPIG
-866 NSSRNSNEFG
+866 ENRAPNNSNEFG
-876 MDYHNRISGYSA
+876 EDEVLLVESSTIITAASAAYYPDGKNAGIFNRRSDY
-888 VIVGGYWNNRD
+888 
-899 SAGVFC
+899 
-905 RNSNHWTNSYSHF
+905 WTRSYEHF

-925 PPQQVTVTANC
+925 PRELPVTVTANC
-936 PEGTPDTQTV
+936 PEGTPSTQTV